1 MKPDASIPEAPHLA
15 ATATRSAEPC
25 AGNAVA
31 RKTLDSRTLLGGSEE
46 IVITHGAETYRLR
59 LTRQNRL
66 ILTK

>member
-1 MKPDASIPEAPHLA
+1 MKPDASIPKAPHLT

-31 RKTLDSRTLLGGSEE
+31 HKTLDSRTLLAGSDE
-46 IVITHGAETYRLR
+46 IVITHGTETYRLR